1 MNFAEISI
9 KKSVITWTMTV
20 VLLVLG
26 YFSYMGLPRLE
37 DPEFAIKEAVISTPY
52 PGASAAE
59 VELEVTEKIEKA
71 AQELGQLKR
80 VESYSARGH
89 STVKVIIKDEYD
101 IERLPQVWDELRRKV
116 NDYQSQLPPGAGP
129 SVVNDDFGDTYGVY
143 VALTGEG
150 FTYAELKKVAELLK
164 RELTPVTDVKKI
176 AFFGVQEE
184 AIYVEISKSKISALG
199 ITMDEIF
206 DALRVKNIPA
216 DAGRIKIGSEYIP
229 LYPSGV
235 FNSEQDFGDLLISSR
250 TGKLVQLQDGNMLL
264 TSQTGRLIY
273 LKDVATIR
281 RDYVDPPREILR
293 VNGQPAIGLAI
304 STVLGG
310 NVVKMGEAVNKRFN
324 ELMPQIPIGMD
335 VEIISDQ
342 ADSVV
347 KAINGFVINLVE
359 AVAIVVIVL
368 LFFMGLRSGLII
380 GFVLTLTIAAT
391 FVVMGY
397 YDITL
402 ERISLGALIIA
413 LGMLVDNA
421 IVVVDGMKVRMEQGM
436 DGLKAAKQVVGQNS
450 IPLLGATAVAIL
462 AFASIGGMTNNTGEF
477 CRALFYVIL
486 ISLSLSWLT
495 AVTATPL
502 ITKTFL
508 KVKKAGPDQGEPVDP
523 YAGKF
528 YQLYRRALSNAIR
541 FRWITI
547 GVVAG
552 LFVLSI
558 IGFGYVKNLFFP
570 PSTRPQFMVE
580 IQYRE
585 NIHIRE
591 TAAKV
596 AKIEEYLKS
605 LDGVTD
611 IAAAIGAGHPRFL
624 VTYNVPIDVGSHY
637 TILLVSVE
645 EYEVIDQI
653 FQKVQSDLEA
663 MFPDGII
670 NLKKF
675 NLGPGNGGKIQ
686 LRINGPDPAELRRM
700 ADKAKAIITADPDS
714 KAIRDEWGAKV
725 KTVRPILAE
734 DRARRAGI
742 DRRMAAAA
750 LQANYS
756 GTLTGVYREGIELIP
771 IYARA
776 PDSERDTIED
786 MLDIPLISPIT
797 REKVPALQVI
807 NRVNTENEN
816 VRQSRYN
823 RRPMIKVHADA
834 REGFPSEVLD
844 RVKPK
849 IEHALGVDAE
859 GYLGKTIDPD
869 KYTAGTIP
877 IKYDDIIPLK
887 GKPGYFIAWS
897 GEAEDSADATT
908 QLAAS
913 IPIYFGMMILAVIFL
928 FNAFRQP
935 LIIWLTVPLAI
946 IGVTAGL
953 LIFDQPFGFMALL
966 GVMSL
971 SGMLIKNAIVLI
983 DQIDLEIREG
993 KERFQAIVDS
1003 GVSRMKPVSMA
1014 ALTTI
1019 MGMIPLLQDGFFVAM
1034 AVTIMFGLGFAT
1046 VLTLV
1051 FVPVLYATLFK
1062 IPYAET
1068 T

>member
-1 MNFAEISI
+1 MNIAELSI

-20 VLLVLG
+20 LLLVVG
-26 YFSYMGLPRLE
+26 YFAYMDLPRLE
-37 DPEFAIKEAVISTPY
+37 DPEFAIKEAVIITPY

-71 AQELGQLKR
+71 VQELGQLKR
-80 VESYSARGH
+80 VESYSNRGE
-89 STVKVIIKDEYD
+89 STVKVVIKDEYD
-101 IERLPQVWDELRRKV
+101 KFKLPQVWDEMRRKV
-116 NDYQSQLPPGAGP
+116 NDYQKQLPPGAGP
-129 SVVNDDFGDTYGVY
+129 SVINDDFGDTYGVY
-143 VALTGEG
+143 FALSGDG

-164 RELTPVTDVKKI
+164 REFTTVTDVKKI
-176 AFFGVQEE
+176 VYFGVQTE
-184 AIYVEISKSKISALG
+184 AIYVEISKSKVAALG
-199 ITMDEIF
+199 ITLQEIF
-206 DALRVKNIPA
+206 EALQVKNIPS
-216 DAGRIKIGSEYIP
+216 DAGRIKIGSEYMP

-235 FNSEQDFGDLLISSR
+235 FKSEKDFGDLLISSQG
-250 TGKLVQLQDGNMLL
+250 GK
-264 TSQTGRLIY
+264 LIY

-281 RDYVDPPREILR
+281 RDYEDPPRQILR
-293 VNGQPAIGLAI
+293 VNGKPAIGFAI

-310 NVVKMGEAVNKRFN
+310 NVVKMGDAVRERFY
-324 ELMPQIPIGMD
+324 ELMPQIPWGID
-335 VEIISDQ
+335 ITIISDQ
-342 ADSVV
+342 ADNVV
-347 KAINGFVINLVE
+347 KAINGFIINLAE
-359 AVAIVVIVL
+359 AVAIVIIVL

-380 GFVLTLTIAAT
+380 GFILVLTIAAT

-436 DGLKAAKQVVGQNS
+436 DGLEAAKQVVGQNG

-477 CRALFYVIL
+477 CRALYYVIL

-508 KVKKAGPDQGEPVDP
+508 KVKKAKPGQDAAADP

-528 YQLYRRALSNAIR
+528 YQLYRKALSNAIR
-541 FRWITI
+541 FRWVTI
-547 GVVAG
+547 GAVAG

-591 TAAKV
+591 TVEKV
-596 AKIEEYLKS
+596 AKIEEYFKKLE
-605 LDGVTD
+605 GVTD
-611 IAAAIGAGHPRFL
+611 VAAAIGAGHPRFL
-624 VTYNVPIDVGSHY
+624 VTYSVPIDVGSHY
-637 TILLVSVE
+637 CILLVSVE
-645 EYEVIDQI
+645 EYETINQI

-663 MFPDGII
+663 MFPDGVI
-670 NLKKF
+670 NIKKF
-675 NLGPGNGGKIQ
+675 NLGPGAGGKIQ

-700 ADKAKAIITADPDS
+700 ADEVKNIITADSDS

-742 DRRMAAAA
+742 DRRMASLA
-750 LQANYS
+750 LQTNFT
-756 GTLTGVYREGIELIP
+756 GTLAGVYREGIELIP
-771 IYARA
+771 IYARSPA
-776 PDSERDTIED
+776 SERLTVED
-786 MLDIPLISPIT
+786 MADIPLISPIT
-797 REKVPALQVI
+797 RDKIPVLQVI
-807 NRVNTENEN
+807 DDLRTENEN
-816 VRQSRYN
+816 VRLSRYN
-823 RRPMIKVHADA
+823 RRPMIKIHADA
-834 REGFPSEVLD
+834 REGFPSEVMD

-849 IEHALGVDAE
+849 IEQTLGVDEEA
-859 GYLGKTIDPD
+859 YLGRNVDPD
-869 KYTAGTIP
+869 KYTAATIP

-887 GKPGYFIAWS
+887 DKPGYFIAWS

-908 QLAAS
+908 QLANS
-913 IPIYFGMMILAVIFL
+913 IPIYFGMMILVVIFL

-953 LIFDQPFGFMALL
+953 LIFNQPFGFMALL

-1019 MGMIPLLQDGFFVAM
+1019 MGMIPLLQDGFFIAM

-1062 IPYAET
+1062 IPYQAST
-1068 T
+1068 S